1 MKQDDMEMF
10 TEEEVAVVDNS
21 FDRYSLPARFRNVIL
36 GAFIAA
42 ALAVVLVVLDAS
54 ATTVAI
60 AFVGYVAIVTLEK
73 VSYVKTEM
81 GERSTIRKLVRRIET
96 LEGVPMTPDNSQ
108 PSRRVFGERGPESSA
123 SA

>member
-1 MKQDDMEMF
+1 MKRDDMEMF
-10 TEEEVAVVDNS
+10 TEEEIKAVDNS
-21 FDRYSLPARFRNVIL
+21 FDRYSLPARFRNVLL

-54 ATTVAI
+54 ATTLAI

-81 GERSTIRKLVRRIET
+81 TTRSTVRKLVRRIEN
-96 LEGVPMTPDNSQ
+96 LEGVAMTPDNSQ
-108 PSRRVFGERGPESSA
+108 PSRRVFGDSKNESA
-123 SA
+123 SV